1 MSNILELIQSRSL
14 LLAHAAFYYD
24 GAGSCAW
31 GWDFGP
37 WGGWVGVLVGTW
49 GIKVACRNWIP
60 NSGCHVCFGDV
71 CVFFLLLFLLCF
83 WCLSRH
89 VATMTYLCCV

>member
-1 MSNILELIQSRSL
+1 
-14 LLAHAAFYYD
+14 
-24 GAGSCAW
+24 
-31 GWDFGP
+31 
-37 WGGWVGVLVGTW
+37 
-49 GIKVACRNWIP
+49 
-60 NSGCHVCFGDV
+60 V